1 MREKVSI
8 IPKLRLKTC
17 VSELERKLKVKGWK
31 RGHKRTG
38 RKADKYLLR
47 DIPTKQNT
55 EFQVHFGLKMAF
67 SCFGRNYLN
76 FPVPF

>member
-55 EFQVHFGLKMAF
+55 EF
-67 SCFGRNYLN
+67 
-76 FPVPF
+76 